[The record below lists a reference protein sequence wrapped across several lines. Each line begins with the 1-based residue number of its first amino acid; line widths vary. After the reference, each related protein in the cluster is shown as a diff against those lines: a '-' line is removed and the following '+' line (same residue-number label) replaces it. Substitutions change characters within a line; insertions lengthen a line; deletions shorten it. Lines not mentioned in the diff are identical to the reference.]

1 MAGRPGLAG
10 AGYWLGFGLGG
21 FFDGIL
27 LHQILQ
33 WHHLLSA
40 VDQARGNLR
49 LLILTDGLFHLLMY
63 VVCAVGLGLLLRS
76 RRHFA
81 EEGAGQRLIATLLIG
96 FGGWHLVDALLS
108 HWILGLHRVRMDVGN
123 PLVWD
128 LAWLAVFGLVPMLA
142 GWLLGRR
149 GPGPRGPGMRRAIPV
164 LVGLCVVAAGLVA
177 ARPAQNSGP
186 TTVVFRPGMS
196 ADAIFAAVDKVG
208 GRFVWAD
215 ASGTLWAIDL
225 PSETRPSALYGHGA
239 WLVTNSILPPGCL
252 DWTKI

>member
-1 MAGRPGLAG
+1 MAERPRLAG

-33 WHHLLSA
+33 WHHLLSGI
-40 VDQARGNLR
+40 DQARGNLR
-49 LLILTDGLFHLLMY
+49 LLVLTDGLFHLFMY

-76 RRHFA
+76 RRSFA
-81 EEGAGQRLIATLLIG
+81 EDGAGQRLVATLLIG
-96 FGGWHLVDALLS
+96 FGSWHLVDALLS
-108 HWILGLHRVRMDVGN
+108 HWLLGLHRVRMDVGN

-128 LAWLAVFGLVPMLA
+128 LAWLAVFGVVPVLA
-142 GWLLGRR
+142 GWLLGRHR
-149 GPGPRGPGMRRAIPV
+149 PRPRGPRMGRAIPV
-164 LVGLCVVAAGLVA
+164 LIALCVVAAGLVA

-196 ADAIFAAVDKVG
+196 ADAIFAAVEAVN
-208 GRFVWAD
+208 GRFVWSD

-225 PSETRPSALYGHGA
+225 PSGASSTALYGHGA
-239 WLVTNSILPPGCL
+239 WFVTNSIFPPGCL